1 MEQKFKFGF
10 FFFFI
15 IILMDTKLLRR
26 MIMKQFLT
34 YLAKEQWSVQNVLL
48 PIGNNINL
56 PVCSE
61 EKYTSS
67 TFASL

>member
-1 MEQKFKFGF
+1 
-10 FFFFI
+10 
-15 IILMDTKLLRR
+15 MDTKLLRW